1 MVCQILSVC
10 GCLSLFTVVMTD
22 YLVLGYTGAVKKRVS
37 DDETSSEGR
46 RRMPRTNARAWPK
59 ANPCDKDSTNQ
70 KEYFIDSPPTTSRD
84 QWHIPGNANP
94 IPHYQQ
100 QYFSPQHSMVPPE
113 SAIKYPNLPNQQ
125 QKMDFYTQQHYAATH
140 ASQPAPWISLAQ
152 YGGPPESIGQA
163 TQSPRHVTG
172 HVTGHVTSGAARQAW
187 PDSRQ
192 ENTSATAQ
200 QPETS
205 KQELWVD
212 GPTAFRKTI
221 EGLTQNLQKDS
232 WSPSRK
238 HSR

>member
-1 MVCQILSVC
+1 MIKFV
-10 GCLSLFTVVMTD
+10 
-22 YLVLGYTGAVKKRVS
+22 GAVKSRIS

-59 ANPCDKDSTNQ
+59 ANPCDSDSPNK
-70 KEYFIDSPPTTSRD
+70 KEYFIDSPPTVSRD
-84 QWHIPGNANP
+84 QWHIPGTANP
-94 IPHYQQ
+94 IPHHPQ
-100 QYFSPQHSMVPPE
+100 QYYSPQHGMVTPE
-113 SAIKYPNLPNQQ
+113 GALKYPNQPFQQ

-140 ASQPAPWISLAQ
+140 GHPPSPWISLAE
-152 YGGPPESIGQA
+152 YGGSPESIGQS
-163 TQSPRHVTG
+163 TQSPRHVTPG
-172 HVTGHVTSGAARQAW
+172 HVTPTAGRQTRGDNRREKAGAPA
-187 PDSRQ
+187 
-192 ENTSATAQ
+192 

-212 GPTAFRKTI
+212 GPTAFRKNI